1 MAIISIRT
9 VPDPVLLEKSKR
21 VKVIDRSIN
30 KLIDDMVETMH
41 AVPAIGLAAPQ
52 VGVLLRVIAICLPEQ
67 GEIILINPRIVQ
79 RIGERLVN
87 ETCLSL
93 PGYIGLV
100 KRADSVIAKGLD
112 RSGKEIRIRGTGLLA
127 QALEHEI
134 NHTNGILYTNQLE
147 GMDAPRK
154 IEPEEHWGAPS

>member
-1 MAIISIRT
+1 MAIIPVRI

-79 RIGERLVN
+79 RRGERLVN

-93 PGYIGLV
+93 PGYIGSV

-154 IEPEEHWGAPS
+154 IEPGEHWGAPS